1 MLKSQPLK
9 NSINK
14 SAFISH
20 QGRYECCVTLSD
32 TDQWSLVRVRS
43 LELFSSR
50 SGQVITF
57 RNSDTT

>member
-14 SAFISH
+14 SAFFSH

-32 TDQWSLVRVRS
+32 T
-43 LELFSSR
+43 
-50 SGQVITF
+50 GHVITGQ
-57 RNSDTT
+57 SQITGTI